1 MSGGTSPTPTP
12 TPTPLESRGGQTT
25 ETRQLNQAQKTALD
39 LSSHCVLTASA
50 GSGKTT
56 VLVNRVVE
64 ILERNE
70 FRPEQVVAITFTE
83 EAAAQIRHRVQE
95 LVLTRS
101 QAASSE
107 EAENPWQSLL
117 DTLSYAKITTLHG
130 FCLSL
135 LKEFP
140 AELGLDPGFQI
151 ISAGEQKFWVQ
162 DCVRNALRAYSELF
176 HPGLREILNYIAP
189 NELQFLLVDLIQ
201 RRNHRQL
208 EALESSQQLLSEIYF
223 KENSHRLYHSPVWVG
238 LKRFLDRVPSELLTS
253 GDSYANR
260 CTAQKD
266 LLVSRATSAE
276 DEFVPR
282 FQETLKTRARPSK
295 RWLNWPLYSELRSH
309 WEGVRE
315 EYKRFPLQLR
325 PNRGDR
331 VEASGF
337 HYDRTLE
344 LVRGLYQDVLARY
357 QEEKAKDSVVDFDDL
372 LEFAHRLVQNGRVR
386 NVLRRRYPFL
396 LVDEFQDTNHLQWQI
411 LLPLIG
417 PESNFFAV
425 GDTKQSIYRFRD
437 ADVSVFRKVQRWVER
452 RGRLLE
458 LRENYRATPQLVE
471 SSNQIF
477 RDLFRL
483 RLDYEAVYQEM
494 KPCRPVPLSTR
505 AGATSSVRSFF
516 YDTLPDGFPTEA
528 DFSVEAIEQLV
539 KEGFRRGE
547 IAILLRS
554 RTRLKDFER
563 ALSRRQVPFV
573 TLAGAS
579 LYDEPEVL
587 DLTNLLAFLDNPS
600 FDIALLGILR
610 SPLFNFSDEDLFLLS
625 RLPGEGFWAKL
636 NSEDPVSSPASRKP
650 SHWRFARR
658 KLEEWQTRY
667 RFETLASFLA
677 SALDETGYREIVS
690 ASRRGIQAHANLGKF
705 LDLVRSFELGH
716 GPALRPLLRFLDALR
731 SVDPADGGSTGEE
744 SSEGAVRIYTI
755 HGAKGLEFP
764 AVVLPDLGSP
774 LPTQHRSRFY
784 CESFVVA
791 HERKTFFGM
800 RIRNPDDRHQEW
812 EPPAYR
818 MLRRLETYRQLAEE
832 KRLLYVAATRA
843 QDRLLLIGRRS
854 EEESYSN
861 WLIAAGAESISESIP
876 VSSLPELARTRSIPS
891 LGPRTGDLSAKAD
904 PATPASREEI
914 PAGSPSLPRR
924 LPKKRTWTPTEIV
937 LFSKCPYRYYLSYI
951 LGTPEGTP
959 MGWDRIQSRHSLVG
973 SAVHEILDSLGVTE
987 SPEKLQDLLNGW
999 EQKYASLFAASE
1011 VGSLRERI
1019 QESVHRVTTHSLFQR
1034 ISHSKKV
1041 YSERRFHVNRQGL
1054 LITGVIDK
1062 LFQDDDDGWAVV
1074 DFKTGQI
1081 DSPDPNEE
1089 AQRLGYDLQVELYL
1103 WAASQILST
1112 DRLKGFLLLTQS
1124 GHAIPIHF
1132 DAAVA
1137 DRCQTLLDRLPR
1149 TVESSEFPRT
1159 TDQEHCQS
1167 CAFFQQP
1174 CPGAA
1179 PG

>member
-1 MSGGTSPTPTP
+1 MSGGNFS
-12 TPTPLESRGGQTT
+12 TPTPLESGVGQTT
-25 ETRQLNQAQKTALD
+25 GTRQLNQAQQKALD

-70 FRPEQVVAITFTE
+70 FKPEQVVAITFTE
-83 EAAAQIRHRVQE
+83 EAAVQIRHRVQE
-95 LVLTRS
+95 VILARS

-107 EAENPWQSLL
+107 EPENPWQSLL
-117 DTLSYAKITTLHG
+117 DTLSFAKITTLHG

-135 LKEFP
+135 LREYP
-140 AELGLDPGFQI
+140 AEAGLDPGFQI

-162 DCVRNALRAYSELF
+162 NCVRSALRVYSELF
-176 HPGLREILNYIAP
+176 HPGLSEILSYIAP

-208 EALESSQQLLSEIYF
+208 EALESSPQLLSEIYF

-238 LKRFLDRVPSELLTS
+238 LKRFLDRVPSDLLTA

-266 LLVSRATSAE
+266 LLVGRATSPE
-276 DEFVPR
+276 DEFVRR

-295 RWLNWPLYSELRSH
+295 RWLNWPLYPELKSH

-315 EYKRFPLQLR
+315 EYKRFPLQLK

-331 VEASGF
+331 LEASGV

-357 QEEKAKDSVVDFDDL
+357 QGEKANDSVVDFDDL

-386 NVLRRRYPFL
+386 NTLRRRYPFL

-471 SSNQIF
+471 FSNQIF

-516 YDTLPDGFPTEA
+516 YDTLPDGFLTEA
-528 DFSVEAIEQLV
+528 DFAVEAMEQLV
-539 KEGFRRGE
+539 REGFRRGE

-579 LYDEPEVL
+579 LYDEPEAL
-587 DLTNLLAFLDNPS
+587 DLTNLLAFLDDPS

-610 SPLFNFSDEDLFLLS
+610 SPFFNLSDEDLFLLS
-625 RLPGEGFWAKL
+625 QLPGVGFWEKL
-636 NSEDPVSSPASRKP
+636 NSEDPVSASASKMQF
-650 SHWRFARR
+650 HWRFASR
-658 KLEEWQTRY
+658 KLKEWQTRY
-667 RFETLASFLA
+667 QFQTLASFLA
-677 SALDETGYREIVS
+677 GAVEETGYGEIVS
-690 ASRRGIQAHANLGKF
+690 ASRRGIQARANLEKF
-705 LDLVRSFELGH
+705 LDLVRSFEIGH

-731 SVDPADGGSTGEE
+731 RVDPADGGPMGEE
-744 SSEGAVRIYTI
+744 SSTDAVRIYTI

-784 CESFVVA
+784 CESFVVGR
-791 HERKTFFGM
+791 ERKTFFGM

-818 MLRRLETYRQLAEE
+818 MLRRLETFRQQAEE

-843 QDRLLLIGRRS
+843 QDRLLLIGRKN

-861 WLIAAGAESISESIP
+861 WLIAAGVESISENIP
-876 VSSLPELARTRSIPS
+876 VPSPPDFAPAPSTPSPGARTV
-891 LGPRTGDLSAKAD
+891 DLSGEAD
-904 PATPASREEI
+904 AATPAFVEES
-914 PAGSPSLPRR
+914 PAEAAR
-924 LPKKRTWTPTEIV
+924 LPGLSPRKRTWTPTEIV

-951 LGTPEGTP
+951 LGTPEGAP
-959 MGWDRIQSRHSLVG
+959 MGWERIQDHHSLVG
-973 SAVHEILDSLGVTE
+973 SAVHEILENPGVAE
-987 SPEKLQDLLNGW
+987 SQEKLQDLLNGW
-999 EQKYASLFAASE
+999 EQKYAPLFATSE

-1019 QESVHRVTTHSLFQR
+1019 RRSVQRVATHSLFRR
-1034 ISHSKKV
+1034 ISHSEKV
-1041 YSERRFHVNRQGL
+1041 YSERRFHVSRRGR

-1062 LFQDDDDGWAVV
+1062 LFQEDDGGWVVV
-1074 DFKTGQI
+1074 DFKTRQI
-1081 DSPDPNEE
+1081 DSPDPTEE
-1089 AQRLGYDLQVELYL
+1089 ARRLGYDLQVELYL

-1112 DRLKGFLLLTQS
+1112 DRLNGFLLLTQS
-1124 GHAIPIHF
+1124 GHAIPIHL
-1132 DAAVA
+1132 DIGVA
-1137 DRCQTLLDRLPR
+1137 DRCQNLIDGLPR

-1159 TDQEHCQS
+1159 TDQENCRS
-1167 CAFFQQP
+1167 CGFFQQP

-1179 PG
+1179 LR

>member
-1 MSGGTSPTPTP
+1 MSGGTSFTPTA
-12 TPTPLESRGGQTT
+12 LESGVRRTI
-25 ETRQLNQAQKTALD
+25 ETRQLNQAQKEALD

-64 ILERNE
+64 ILEKNE
-70 FRPEQVVAITFTE
+70 FKPEQLVAITFTE
-83 EAAAQIRHRVQE
+83 DAAAQIEHRVRE
-95 LVLTRS
+95 AILARS

-107 EAENPWQSLL
+107 EAENSWQSLL
-117 DTLSYAKITTLHG
+117 DALSYAKITTLHG

-135 LKEFP
+135 LKEYP
-140 AELGLDPGFQI
+140 AEVGLDPDFKI
-151 ISAGEQKFWVQ
+151 ISAGEQKFRVQ
-162 DCVRNALRAYSELF
+162 NCVRSSLRVYSELF

-223 KENSHRLYHSPVWVG
+223 GENSHRLYHSLVWVG
-238 LKRFLDRVPSELLTS
+238 LERFLDQVPSDLLAA
-253 GDSYANR
+253 GDSYAKR
-260 CTAQKD
+260 CAAQID
-266 LLVSRATSAE
+266 LLASRAKLPE
-276 DEFVPR
+276 DEFVLR
-282 FQETLKTRARPSK
+282 FQATLKTRAQPSK
-295 RWLNWPLYSELRSH
+295 RWSNWALYSELRSH
-309 WEGVRE
+309 WDGVRE
-315 EYKRFPLQLR
+315 EYKRFLLQLR

-331 VEASGF
+331 VERSGG
-337 HYDRTLE
+337 HYDRTLA
-344 LVRGLYQDVLARY
+344 LVRGLYQEVLARY

-372 LEFAHRLVQNGRVR
+372 LEFAHRLLQIGRVR

-411 LLPLIG
+411 LLRLIG

-471 SSNQIF
+471 FSNRVF
-477 RDLFRL
+477 RNLFRL
-483 RLDYEAVYQEM
+483 RLDYEAVYQKM
-494 KPCRPVPLSTR
+494 NPCRPMPQPTE
-505 AGATSSVRSFF
+505 AGATSGVRSFF
-516 YDTLPDGFPTEA
+516 YDTLPDGFSTEP
-528 DFSVEAIEQLV
+528 DLTVEAIEQLL
-539 KEGFRRGE
+539 KEGFRLGE

-563 ALSRRQVPFV
+563 ALSQSQVPFL
-573 TLAGAS
+573 TLAGGS

-587 DLTNLLAFLDNPS
+587 DLTNLLAFLADPS
-600 FDIALLGILR
+600 FDIALLGVLR
-610 SPLFNFSDEDLFLLS
+610 SPFFNFSDEDLFLLS
-625 RLPGEGFWAKL
+625 RIPGEGFWAKL
-636 NSEDPVSSPASRKP
+636 RSEDPVPSSVPRKP
-650 SHWRFARR
+650 SHWRFAIR
-658 KLEEWQTRY
+658 KLQEWQTRY
-667 RFETLASFLA
+667 PFETLAGFLA
-677 SALDETGYREIVS
+677 GAVDETGYREIISV
-690 ASRRGIQAHANLGKF
+690 SRRRLQARANLEKF
-705 LDLVRSFELGH
+705 LDLVRSFELDH

-731 SVDPADGGSTGEE
+731 SVDPAEGGPTSEE
-744 SSEGAVRIYTI
+744 SSTDAVRIYTI

-784 CESFVVA
+784 CESFAVGR
-791 HERKTFFGM
+791 EQKTFFGM
-800 RIRNPDDRHQEW
+800 RIRNPDDRYQEW

-832 KRLLYVAATRA
+832 KRLLYVATTRA
-843 QDRLLLIGRRS
+843 QDRLLLIGRKS
-854 EEESYSN
+854 EEESYST

-876 VSSLPELARTRSIPS
+876 IPSLPELARTGSIPS
-891 LGPRTGDLSAKAD
+891 LEPSTGDLSSNAE
-904 PATPASREEI
+904 PVPPASGEEL
-914 PAGSPSLPRR
+914 PAAAAYLPR
-924 LPKKRTWTPTEIV
+924 LSTKRRIWTPTEIV
-937 LFSKCPYRYYLSYI
+937 VFSKCPYRYYLSYI
-951 LGTPEGTP
+951 LGTPEGAP

-973 SAVHEILDSLGVTE
+973 SAVHEILENPGVAE
-987 SPEKLQDLLNGW
+987 SPEKLRNLLNRW
-999 EQKYASLFAASE
+999 EQRYAPLFAASE

-1019 QESVHRVTTHSLFQR
+1019 QESVQRVTAHSLFQR
-1034 ISHSKKV
+1034 ISHSKRV
-1041 YSERRFHVNRQGL
+1041 YSERRFHLNRRGF

-1062 LFQDDDDGWAVV
+1062 LFQDDGGGWAVV
-1074 DFKTGQI
+1074 DFKTGQMDTP
-1081 DSPDPNEE
+1081 DSTEE
-1089 AQRLGYDLQVELYL
+1089 ARRLGYDLQVELYL

-1112 DRLKGFLLLTQS
+1112 DLLNGFLLLTQS
-1124 GHAIPIHF
+1124 GHAIPIQF
-1132 DAAVA
+1132 DAAVS
-1137 DRCQTLLDRLPR
+1137 DRCQSLIDRLPR

>member
-1 MSGGTSPTPTP
+1 MNRGPSSTPK
-12 TPTPLESRGGQTT
+12 PLESAVGQTT
-25 ETRQLNQAQKTALD
+25 ETRELNQAQKEALD
-39 LSSHCVLTASA
+39 LSSHCLLTASA

-83 EAAAQIRHRVQE
+83 EAAAQIRLRVQE
-95 LVLTRS
+95 VILTRS

-107 EAENPWQSLL
+107 EAGNPWQSVL
-117 DTLSYAKITTLHG
+117 DTLSHAKITTLHG

-140 AELGLDPGFQI
+140 DELGLDPGFQI

-162 DCVRNALRAYSELF
+162 DCVRGALRAYSERF
-176 HPGLREILNYIAP
+176 HPGLREILNYVAP
-189 NELQFLLVDLIQ
+189 SELQFLLVDLIQ

-208 EALESSQQLLSEIYF
+208 EALESSQELLSEIYF
-223 KENSHRLYHSPVWVG
+223 QENSHRLYHSPLWWG
-238 LKRFLDRVPSELLTS
+238 LKQFLDRVPSALLAAE
-253 GDSYANR
+253 DSYANR
-260 CTAQKD
+260 CAAQKD
-266 LLVSRATSAE
+266 LLVSRATSSE
-276 DEFVPR
+276 DEFVLR

-295 RWLNWPLYSELRSH
+295 RWSGWPLYSELKSH
-309 WEGVRE
+309 WEGVKE

-331 VEASGF
+331 VEASGV
-337 HYDRTLE
+337 HYERTLE
-344 LVRGLYQDVLARY
+344 LVRGLYQDVMVRY
-357 QEEKAKDSVVDFDDL
+357 QEEKAKESVVDFDDL
-372 LEFAHRLVQNGRVR
+372 LDFAHRLVQNGRVR
-386 NVLRRRYPFL
+386 NALRRRYPFL

-471 SSNQIF
+471 FSNQIF
-477 RDLFRL
+477 QDLFRL

-494 KPCRPVPLSTR
+494 NPCRPLPLSTR
-505 AGATSSVRSFF
+505 AGITSSVRSFF

-528 DFSVEAIEQLV
+528 DFTVEAIQQLV

-563 ALSRRQVPFV
+563 ALSRCQVPFL

-610 SPLFNFSDEDLFLLS
+610 SPFFNFSDEDLFLLS

-636 NSEDPVSSPASRKP
+636 SSEDPVPASTSKMP
-650 SHWRFARR
+650 PHWRFARR
-658 KLEEWQTRY
+658 KLEEWRTRY
-667 RFETLASFLA
+667 QFDTLASFLA
-677 SALDETGYREIVS
+677 GALEETGYGKIVF
-690 ASRRGIQAHANLGKF
+690 ASRRGIQARANLEKF

-731 SVDPADGGSTGEE
+731 SVDPADGGLMSQE
-744 SSEGAVRIYTI
+744 SSTDAVRIYTI

-764 AVVLPDLGSP
+764 AVLLPDLGSP

-784 CESFVVA
+784 CESFVVGR
-791 HERKTFFGM
+791 ERKTFFGM

-832 KRLLYVAATRA
+832 KRLLYVAVTRA
-843 QDRLLLIGRRS
+843 QDRLLLIGRKN

-861 WLIAAGAESISESIP
+861 WLIAAGAGSLSESIA
-876 VSSLPELARTRSIPS
+876 V
-891 LGPRTGDLSAKAD
+891 
-904 PATPASREEI
+904 
-914 PAGSPSLPRR
+914 PSLPDVALAPSLPFPGPKMADSPPGAEPTPQPAIEKLPAGVAR
-924 LPKKRTWTPTEIV
+924 LPRLSPRKRTWTPTEIV

-951 LGTPEGTP
+951 LGTPEGAP
-959 MGWDRIQSRHSLVG
+959 MGWERIQDRHSLVG
-973 SAVHEILDSLGVTE
+973 SAVHAILEDPEVADSQ
-987 SPEKLQDLLNGW
+987 EKLHYLLRGW
-999 EQKYASLFAASE
+999 EQRNAPLFAASE
-1011 VGSLRERI
+1011 IVLLRERI
-1019 QESVHRVTTHSLFQR
+1019 RDSVQRVATHNLFRQ
-1034 ISHSKKV
+1034 ISDSRKV
-1041 YSERRFHVNRQGL
+1041 YSERRFHVSRGGL

-1062 LFQDDDDGWAVV
+1062 LFQDADGGWTVV

-1081 DSPDPNEE
+1081 DSPDPTETR
-1089 AQRLGYDLQVELYL
+1089 RLGYDLQVELYL
-1103 WAASQILST
+1103 WAGSQIFST
-1112 DRLKGFLLLTQS
+1112 DRLNGFLLLTQS

-1137 DRCQTLLDRLPR
+1137 DRCQRLIDTLPR
-1149 TVESSEFPRT
+1149 TVESSKFPRT
-1159 TDQEHCQS
+1159 TDQVDCQS
-1167 CAFFQQP
+1167 CGFFEQA

-1179 PG
+1179 LR